1 MILQELVDI
10 EEYLQARNIVY
21 SPPGSKNVGRNSIG
35 ISCPFCGDHAYSGD
49 NHLGIHI
56 DSKKWNCW
64 VCGKKGSLLYLI
76 TTLERCSYRQAEEI
90 LKPYT
95 HSDMSLLQTTNTVPM
110 QDSQGYFKLPDECE
124 DELLPAHKNYL
135 QSRGFDPDFIYNK
148 YKLKCVGPVSKKWQL
163 SLIAPIYYHYRLVSF
178 ISADITRQRAIK
190 YKNCSLEESLI
201 PTNQVVYNMDNA
213 TNSIL
218 VVEGITDVW
227 NIGNGAGALFT
238 KLASRQQ
245 LKILSTFERVF
256 IMLDADALHSTI
268 VNGLSP
274 ADQLAQDL
282 AAFTNTEIIEL
293 DHGDPADLKPDDV
306 KHLRR
311 ELFGS

>member
-1 MILQELVDI
+1 MITQELVDI

-64 VCGKKGSLLYLI
+64 VCGKKGSLLHLI
-76 TTLERCSYRQAEEI
+76 TKLEGCSYQQAEES
-90 LKPYT
+90 LRPYA
-95 HSDMSLLQTTNTVPM
+95 HSDMSLLQTAHTEPIFN
-110 QDSQGYFKLPDECE
+110 SQRRFELPTECT
-124 DELLPAHKNYL
+124 DELLFPHKQYL
-135 QSRGFDPDFIYNK
+135 ISRGFNPDFIYKQYN
-148 YKLKCVGPVSKKWQL
+148 LKCVGPISRRWRL
-163 SLIAPIYYHYRLVSF
+163 SLIVPIYYNHRLISF
-178 ISADITRQRAIK
+178 ISADITRKRAIK
-190 YKNCSLEESLI
+190 YKNCPLEESLL
-201 PTNQVVYNMDNA
+201 PVSQVIYNADRA

-218 VVEGITDVW
+218 VVEGVTDVW
-227 NIGNGAGALFT
+227 NIGNSAGALFT
-238 KLASRQQ
+238 KRASRQQ
-245 LKILSTFERVF
+245 LKILSNFSRVF
-256 IMLDADALHSTI
+256 IMLDSDALHSTMI
-268 VNGLSP
+268 NVLSP

-282 AAFTNTEIIEL
+282 AAFTDTEIIEL

>member
-1 MILQELVDI
+1 MITQELVDI

-64 VCGKKGSLLYLI
+64 VCGKKGSLLHLI
-76 TTLERCSYRQAEEI
+76 TKLERCSYRQAKEI
-90 LKPYT
+90 LEPYT
-95 HSDMSLLQTTNTVPM
+95 HSDMSLLQTAHTELIR
-110 QDSQGYFKLPDECE
+110 DSQKYFKLPAECT
-124 DELLPAHKNYL
+124 DELLISHRKYL
-135 QSRGFDPDFIYNK
+135 ASRGFDPDFVYNK
-148 YKLKCVGPVSKKWQL
+148 YNLKCVGPISKRWRL
-163 SLIAPIYYHYRLVSF
+163 SLIVPVYYHHRLVSF
-178 ISADITRQRAIK
+178 ISADITRKREIK
-190 YKNCSLEESLI
+190 YKNCSLEESPL
-201 PTNQVVYNMDNA
+201 PVNQVIYNADRA

-218 VVEGITDVW
+218 IMEGITDVW
-227 NIGNGAGALFT
+227 NIGDSAGALFT
-238 KLASRQQ
+238 KRASRQQ
-245 LKILSTFERVF
+245 LKILSGFNKVF
-256 IMLDADALHSTI
+256 IMLDADALHSTTI
-268 VNGLSP
+268 NTLSP